1 MCNILTFTEIDGEN
15 VELLPPRIVLSLFS
29 QDLVGSAG
37 GATGGISNGTAFGSF
52 GNAVGSVSPSGAFE
66 GSAIIFGN

>member
-1 MCNILTFTEIDGEN
+1 MCNALTFTEIDGQN
-15 VELLPPRIVLSLFS
+15 VELLPPRTVLSMFS

-52 GNAVGSVSPSGAFE
+52 GNAAGSVSPNGVF
-66 GSAIIFGN
+66 GSFGKVFGN